1 MTPQPE
7 TNVTPLQAGE
17 TRKRSLSS
25 ASDLAA
31 DDSQN
36 HKKVKQPVASV
47 HCRGRPSLQTL
58 PLELLESIFVY
69 STNLALPRSSPL
81 LGAKLSGK
89 TTLLRVFMMAFH
101 DTWDH
106 CFGKPV
112 NWSDIM
118 RAPVGDVPLQSDLL
132 SMPWVNVDFILEAQQ
147 TWADKYAR
155 GRRYRHHEHES
166 LLTQRLFQK
175 NIRAR
180 NRYMQHVFEH
190 ELKLWKFEAR
200 ACFEADYERA
210 LQFQPLPLCT
220 LTDNLGGSVDI
231 HPHVR
236 IPVNLLTGPWDEEKK
251 RLLFW
256 LVRAGARVQDD
267 DKEDF
272 WKVKVACLDAA
283 VISPQKVDPLI
294 INCLIGPWIYTALP
308 KDAANERLAKLS
320 RRIDKRQD
328 KRDMRDVLRFLIKGM
343 DKDRQYLFHDFS
355 DDDLDEDEEVLDNDA
370 IDAIFAAEY
379 FDDLYN
385 EEMSDEQSDE
395 QNDEQSDEGA

>member
-1 MTPQPE
+1 MTPPPE

-17 TRKRSLSS
+17 TRKRSLST

-36 HKKVKQPVASV
+36 HKKMKQPVASV
-47 HCRGRPSLQTL
+47 HSRCRPSLQTL

-69 STNLALPRSSPL
+69 STNLALPRSSPS

-106 CFGKPV
+106 CFGKPE
-112 NWSDIM
+112 NWSDSTG
-118 RAPVGDVPLQSDLL
+118 APIGDVSLQSDLL
-132 SMPWVNVDFILEAQQ
+132 STPWVNVDFILEAQQ
-147 TWADKYAR
+147 AWADKYAR
-155 GRRYRHHEHES
+155 GRRYRHHEHEG
-166 LLTQRLFQK
+166 LLTQRLYRK

-180 NRYMQHVFEH
+180 NRYFQHALEH

-210 LQFQPLPLCT
+210 LHFPPMPFGA
-220 LTDNLGGSVDI
+220 LTGSLGGSADI

-236 IPVNLLTGPWDEEKK
+236 IPVNLVTGPWDEEKK

-256 LVRAGARVQDD
+256 LVRAGARVRDD

-294 INCLIGPWIYTALP
+294 INCLMGPWIYTALP
-308 KDAANERLAKLS
+308 KDAADERLAKLS
-320 RRIDKRQD
+320 RRIDQRKD

-343 DKDRQYLFHDFS
+343 DKDRQYLFHDYS
-355 DDDLDEDEEVLDNDA
+355 DDDLDEDEEVLDDDA
-370 IDAIFAAEY
+370 MDAIFAAQY
-379 FDDLYN
+379 FDEMEN
-385 EEMSDEQSDE
+385 EEM
-395 QNDEQSDEGA
+395 NDEQGDEFGHE